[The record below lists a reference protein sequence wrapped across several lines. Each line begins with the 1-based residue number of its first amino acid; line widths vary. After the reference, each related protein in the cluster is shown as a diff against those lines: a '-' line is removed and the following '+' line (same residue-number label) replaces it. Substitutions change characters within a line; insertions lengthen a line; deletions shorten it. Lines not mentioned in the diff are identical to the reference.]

1 MSNEIVS
8 RQSADL
14 AVANT
19 RNTVAMVHN
28 VMDQVMKKGTHYGT
42 IPGCGPKPTLLK
54 PGADAL
60 CLAFGLRQT
69 FEVQMREYDGGHREY
84 SVTCRLLTGS
94 GELAGEGVGSCSTM
108 EKKYATR
115 DRKPNPHLAD
125 TYNTVLK
132 MAKKRAAV
140 DAVITTTGCSDMFT
154 QDIEDFR
161 EVQTAQVQQEA
172 KPAVDKA
179 PGQQKQDGLGGLRDA
194 LKAVTGA
201 HLATMDDAMGWII
214 DSFGCEPR
222 EMSPAQVTEATD
234 TINAAVAAKAWPPIV
249 TETVKATIETGEVV
263 EIMAE
268 ADIEF

>member
-1 MSNEIVS
+1 MSTEIVS

-19 RNTVAMVHN
+19 NNTIAMVQH

-115 DRKPNPHLAD
+115 DKKPNPYLAD

-140 DAVITTTGCSDMFT
+140 DAVITTTACSDMFT

-161 EVQTAQVQQEA
+161 DVAQPQPKEQA
-172 KPAVDKA
+172 GPQRNA
-179 PGQQKQDGLGGLRDA
+179 GQDKQDGLGGLRDA

-201 HLATMDDAMGWII
+201 RLATMDEATSWLLEE
-214 DSFGCEPR
+214 FGCEPR
-222 EMSPAQVTEATD
+222 EMAAAQVEEAVRILHD
-234 TINAAVAAKAWPPIV
+234 TVEVGSWPPVIV
-249 TETVKATIETGEVV
+249 TIVESTEGTGDL
-263 EIMAE
+263 AE
-268 ADIEF
+268 ADIDF